1 MINDMKYELTQIEN
15 NRIGVTITNEDKVVG
30 ILYFEKAK
38 LNFTNKPL
46 SMGSWACVDAKIEDQ
61 EITEA
66 PQVNL
71 EEKMESLPETL
82 RKVETLEEL
91 KSFKKLV
98 YSKSVSHEIQAIYEE
113 KLRQL
118 KGRDHGANDG

>member
-1 MINDMKYELTQIEN
+1 MFPNYNLSMKYELTQIED

-61 EITEA
+61 EI
-66 PQVNL
+66 
-71 EEKMESLPETL
+71 
-82 RKVETLEEL
+82 
-91 KSFKKLV
+91 F
-98 YSKSVSHEIQAIYEE
+98 HEGFTPKQMVGECQEMIRVA
-113 KLRQL
+113 
-118 KGRDHGANDG
+118 GF

>member
-1 MINDMKYELTQIEN
+1 MKYELTQIED

-61 EITEA
+61 EIFNEDFTPKQMVGEC
-66 PQVNL
+66 Q
-71 EEKMESLPETL
+71 
-82 RKVETLEEL
+82 
-91 KSFKKLV
+91 
-98 YSKSVSHEIQAIYEE
+98 EIIRVAG
-113 KLRQL
+113 L
-118 KGRDHGANDG
+118 